1 MENKYWY
8 IKGCYTKS
16 GHYIRLGCHL

>member
-8 IKGCYTKS
+8 IKGCYTKA